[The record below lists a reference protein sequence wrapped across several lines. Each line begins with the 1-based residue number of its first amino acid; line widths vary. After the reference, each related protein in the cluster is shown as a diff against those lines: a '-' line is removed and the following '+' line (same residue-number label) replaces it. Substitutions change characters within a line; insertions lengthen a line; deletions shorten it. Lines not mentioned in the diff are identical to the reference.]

1 MTIQTPNCYIGIDV
15 SKATLDVFV
24 LPSGKYMQ
32 FKNDSLGWKK
42 LIQKSTLL
50 TPTLLVMEATGG
62 YEKPVAQALAKA
74 ALPVCVINPRQV
86 RDFAKSLGKL
96 AKTDKVDAQVI
107 ALFAEKITPT
117 PNVVCDEGQQ
127 QLSEYN
133 TRRRQL
139 VDMISQEKN
148 RLDKAN
154 PDVKK
159 SLKRIIRTL
168 EKEVDDINKA
178 LQKCIEADP
187 QMTQTKNLLRSAK
200 GVGPVV
206 AAGLLAELPE
216 LGKLS
221 AKQITALAG
230 LAPYNHDSGKLRG
243 QRTIWGGRAAV
254 RTTLYMAT
262 LVATRHNPA
271 IKAFYQRLCLAG
283 KKKKVALTACMHKFL
298 IILNAMVKHNQPW
311 QRCMSPSIN

>member
-1 MTIQTPNCYIGIDV
+1 MTIQHANCYIGIDV

-24 LPSGKYMQ
+24 RPFDKHMQ
-32 FKNDSLGWKK
+32 FKNDKSGWKK
-42 LIQKSTLL
+42 LVQKITSF

-62 YEKPVAQALAKA
+62 YEKPAAQALTKA
-74 ALPVCVINPRQV
+74 TLPVCVINPRQV

-96 AKTDKVDAQVI
+96 AKTDKIDAHVI
-107 ALFAEKITPT
+107 ALFAEKITPAA
-117 PNVVCDEGQQ
+117 NVVCDEAQQ

-139 VDMISQEKN
+139 LDMINQEKN

-154 PDVKK
+154 SDVKK
-159 SLKRIIRTL
+159 SLRRIIRTL
-168 EKEVDDINKA
+168 EKEVSDIDKV
-178 LQKCIEADP
+178 LHKCIQANP
-187 QMTQTKNLLRSAK
+187 HMVQTARLLRTAK
-200 GVGPVV
+200 GVGAVV

-216 LGKLS
+216 LRKLS

-230 LAPYNHDSGKLRG
+230 LAPYTRDSGTLRG

-262 LVATRHNPA
+262 LVATQHNPA
-271 IKAFYQRLCLAG
+271 IKAFYTRLCLGG

-298 IILNAMVKHNQPW
+298 IVLNAMVKHNQPW
-311 QRCMSPSIN
+311 QRSMSPSIN

>member
-1 MTIQTPNCYIGIDV
+1 MTIQHSNCYIGIDV
-15 SKATLDVFV
+15 SKASLDVFV
-24 LPSGKYMQ
+24 LPAGKYMQ
-32 FKNDSLGWKK
+32 FKNDQSGWKK
-42 LIQKSTLL
+42 LIQKTTAL
-50 TPTLLVMEATGG
+50 TPSLLVMEATGG
-62 YEKPVAQALAKA
+62 YEKPVAQALVKA
-74 ALPVCVINPRQV
+74 ALPVCVTNPRQI

-107 ALFAEKITPT
+107 ALFAEKITPA
-117 PNVVCDEGQQ
+117 PNVVCNEEQQ

-139 VDMISQEKN
+139 LDMITQEKN

-154 PDVKK
+154 PNVKK
-159 SLKRIIRTL
+159 SLQRIIRTL
-168 EKEVDDINKA
+168 EKELQDINKV
-178 LQKCIEADP
+178 LQKCIQADP

-311 QRCMSPSIN
+311 QPYMGLPTN